1 MTQTEKHGNNR
12 CKNLSLCNTV

>member
-1 MTQTEKHGNNR
+1 MTKTEKHGNNR